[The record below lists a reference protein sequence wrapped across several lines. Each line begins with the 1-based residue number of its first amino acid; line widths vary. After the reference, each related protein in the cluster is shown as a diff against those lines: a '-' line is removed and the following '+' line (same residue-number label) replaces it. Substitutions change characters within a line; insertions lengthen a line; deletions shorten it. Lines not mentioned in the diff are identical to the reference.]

1 MEKKSFV
8 LFAAIAASVIGATG
22 LVFSVGAAPMGII
35 AGTNEPA
42 THTISFTAGD
52 VTPGVYDDEWMLT
65 PFTLHKDNAF
75 KDADGTSYNIESV
88 PYDDG
93 TGTRIMHY
101 ETATFGGD
109 YIITI
114 DSASGEQI
122 DVQFALVKKAEL
134 DLSASF
140 ISYYVDVADDAH
152 YHNSDHFQVS
162 TDTDP
167 VYTIYGVFMDTYSYY
182 SHKMRSSSSSPALDN
197 RLSMNKGL

>member
-1 MEKKSFV
+1 MEKRSIV
-8 LFAAIAASVIGATG
+8 LLAAIAASAIGVTGLAFSFGATSMG
-22 LVFSVGAAPMGII
+22 LI
-35 AGTNEPA
+35 AGTNGPA

-52 VTPGVYDDEWMLT
+52 VTPGVYDDEWLVT
-65 PFTLHKDNAF
+65 PFTLRKDNAF
-75 KDADGTSYNIESV
+75 KDGDGTSYNIESV

-93 TGTRIMHY
+93 IGTRIEHY

-114 DSASGEQI
+114 DSSQGEQV

-140 ISYYVDVADDAH
+140 ISYYVDDVDDDH
-152 YHNSDHFQVS
+152 YHNSDRFQVS

-167 VYTIYGVFMDTYSYY
+167 DYTIYGAWMDTYSYY
-182 SHKMRSSSSSPALDN
+182 GHKIMINEVKLVFTCPR
-197 RLSMNKGL
+197 

>member
-1 MEKKSFV
+1 MEKRSIV
-8 LFAAIAASVIGATG
+8 LLATIAASLIGVTG
-22 LVFSVGAAPMGII
+22 LTFSVGAAPMGII

-52 VTPGVYDDEWMLT
+52 VTPGVYDDYWLVT

-75 KDADGTSYNIESV
+75 KDGDGTSYDIESV
-88 PYDDG
+88 PCDDG
-93 TGTRIMHY
+93 FGTCIMNY
-101 ETATFGGD
+101 GTVITFGGD

-114 DSASGEQI
+114 DAAEGEEV

-140 ISYYVDVADDAH
+140 ISYYVDVADDEH

-167 VYTIYGVFMDTYSYY
+167 SYTIYGAFMNTNSYY
-182 SHKMRSSSSSPALDN
+182 GQKIMIDEVKLVFTCPR
-197 RLSMNKGL
+197 